1 MKNLKHIGIA
11 INIVGA
17 NADLGLMISASSAIV
32 TISDLLITIGFY
44 LWVILPFLVLIVLT
58 AVIHHKGYSG
68 AARAAILLTSLLVV
82 VSSVVI
88 YWASIINSESS
99 TSALVFVVLPIYAM
113 VATAVVYGLAWL
125 LLRLVIPK

>member
-1 MKNLKHIGIA
+1 MKSLKIIGIA
-11 INIVGA
+11 INIIGA
-17 NADLGLMISASSAIV
+17 MAVLGLMISASSAIV

-44 LWVILPFLVLIVLT
+44 IWVILPFLVLIVLT
-58 AVIHHKGYSG
+58 AVIHRKGHSG
-68 AARAAILLTSLLVV
+68 ASRAAILLTSILVV

-88 YWASIINSESS
+88 YWASIFNSESS

-113 VATAVVYGLAWL
+113 VATAVVYVLAWL